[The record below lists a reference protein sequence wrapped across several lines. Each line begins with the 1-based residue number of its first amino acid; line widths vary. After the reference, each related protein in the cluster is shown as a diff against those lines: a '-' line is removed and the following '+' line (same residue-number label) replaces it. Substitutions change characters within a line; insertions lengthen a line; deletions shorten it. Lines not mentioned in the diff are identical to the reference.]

1 MLVRSP
7 PAALARDGGQC
18 TGSWDDGAGA
28 TGTLRTRRTSE
39 LTVISVAD
47 QSGPSRVLCP
57 DSTCRKDGAHLLE
70 VEQVLDRKSV
80 VQGKSVSVRVDPGG
94 SRTIII
100 TNDQSL
106 HNILHVSSLNPNPI

>member
-28 TGTLRTRRTSE
+28 TGTLRTRRTSA

-57 DSTCRKDGAHLLE
+57 DSTCRQDGAHLLE
-70 VEQVLDRKSV
+70 VEQVLGTHGLAAGQCRSEE
-80 VQGKSVSVRVDPGG
+80 QTSEL
-94 SRTIII
+94 
-100 TNDQSL
+100 QSL
-106 HNILHVSSLNPNPI
+106 MRLSYAVFCLKK